1 MKKGLG
7 AKHSKMNLNR
17 SLPVRRSKRIQTLLQ
32 KKNLAKKDKEFNNLI
47 KDMDLMKVSKVPKKT
62 KRNKKALK
70 KKALKKKK
78 TKTKISMNKT
88 IKKAEAGN
96 NNALANLFRS
106 LKV

>member
-1 MKKGLG
+1 
-7 AKHSKMNLNR
+7 
-17 SLPVRRSKRIQTLLQ
+17 
-32 KKNLAKKDKEFNNLI
+32 
-47 KDMDLMKVSKVPKKT
+47 MKVSKVPKKT
-62 KRNKKALK
+62 KRNKKALKKKALKKKALK